1 MATVTTSKASL
12 KAEVSYVCS
21 ACGAENTQQ
30 VTIEAPANSSGMAEA
45 RMQKILSELVCD
57 DLSKRYV
64 HANLKCRCSKCR
76 HSEPW
81 AALNFYKL
89 DAWIFASAIIC
100 GGMFL
105 TRGLDSIMDFIAHPN
120 LHFLSSVIIGTLI
133 DALPLLIPVGIFAFK
148 KHRAKSSARKIAALP
163 AKSLP
168 TIRILRDNVPTRDD
182 IMARI
187 HEKMNQQ

>member
-30 VTIEAPANSSGMAEA
+30 VTIEASASNSGKAGA

-64 HANLKCRCSKCR
+64 HANLKCRCSKCH

-81 AALNFYKL
+81 AALDFYKL
-89 DAWIFASAIIC
+89 DALILASALVC
-100 GGMFL
+100 GLILLALGPRPILYCIFEPSLYSLLAVSM
-105 TRGLDSIMDFIAHPN
+105 M
-120 LHFLSSVIIGTLI
+120 TLI
-133 DALPLLIPVGIFAFK
+133 PLLIPVGFFAFK

-168 TIRILRDNVPTRDD
+168 AIRILRDNVPTRDD

-187 HEKMNQQ
+187 KEKMNQQ

>member
-30 VTIEAPANSSGMAEA
+30 VTIEAPANSSAKAEA

-81 AALNFYKL
+81 AALDFYKL
-89 DAWIFASAIIC
+89 EILIRASALIF
-100 GGMFL
+100 GLLFL
-105 TRGLDSIMDFIAHPN
+105 AQGLEPIMEYIVYPN
-120 LHFLSSVIIGTLI
+120 WYSLSSVIIATLI
-133 DALPLLIPVGIFAFK
+133 KALPLLIPVGIFAFK
-148 KHRAKSSARKIAALP
+148 KSRAKSSARKIAALP

-168 TIRILRDNVPTRDD
+168 TIRVLRDNVPTRDD

-187 HEKMNQQ
+187 NEKMNQQ

>member
-1 MATVTTSKASL
+1 MATITTSKASL

-45 RMQKILSELVCD
+45 RMQNILSELVCD

-89 DAWIFASAIIC
+89 EILIRASALIC
-100 GGMFL
+100 GL
-105 TRGLDSIMDFIAHPN
+105 L
-120 LHFLSSVIIGTLI
+120 FLSQVMDPINYWHSGIIMTLI
-133 DALPLLIPVGIFAFK
+133 KAAPPLLIPVGIFAFK

-168 TIRILRDNVPTRDD
+168 AIRILRDNGPALDD
-182 IMARI
+182 IMARV
-187 HEKMNQQ
+187 HEKRNQQ

>member
-89 DAWIFASAIIC
+89 EILIRASALIC
-100 GGMFL
+100 GLLFL
-105 TRGLDSIMDFIAHPN
+105 TQGLEPIMEYIIHPN
-120 LHFLSSVIIGTLI
+120 IHFLSYAIIVTLI
-133 DALPLLIPVGIFAFK
+133 RALPLLIPVGIFAFK

-187 HEKMNQQ
+187 NEKMNQQ

>member
-76 HSEPW
+76 RRE
-81 AALNFYKL
+81 Y
-89 DAWIFASAIIC
+89 
-100 GGMFL
+100 
-105 TRGLDSIMDFIAHPN
+105 
-120 LHFLSSVIIGTLI
+120 
-133 DALPLLIPVGIFAFK
+133 
-148 KHRAKSSARKIAALP
+148 
-163 AKSLP
+163 
-168 TIRILRDNVPTRDD
+168 
-182 IMARI
+182 
-187 HEKMNQQ
+187 

>member
-1 MATVTTSKASL
+1 MATITTSKASL

-45 RMQKILSELVCD
+45 RMQNILSELVCD

-89 DAWIFASAIIC
+89 EILIRASALIC
-100 GGMFL
+100 GL
-105 TRGLDSIMDFIAHPN
+105 L
-120 LHFLSSVIIGTLI
+120 FLSQVMDPINYWHSGIIMTLI
-133 DALPLLIPVGIFAFK
+133 KALPLLIPVGIFAFK

-168 TIRILRDNVPTRDD
+168 TIRILRDNAPALDD
-182 IMARI
+182 VMARI
-187 HEKMNQQ
+187 NEKMNQQ